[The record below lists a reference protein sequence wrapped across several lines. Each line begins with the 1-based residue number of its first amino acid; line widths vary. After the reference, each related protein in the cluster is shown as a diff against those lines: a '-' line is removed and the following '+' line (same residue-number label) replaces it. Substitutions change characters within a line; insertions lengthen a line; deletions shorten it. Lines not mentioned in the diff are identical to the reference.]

1 MKLFDSKLQSIVKN
15 VQINDAKINYSTCEF
30 SGVWKFQLYVQSM
43 RYGQVPMALDD
54 NWSSPLVFQTSK
66 NYSSAG
72 LLSGS
77 CSIWSSF
84 NCPVVLNV
92 ETLVHTTTINSTHIY
107 ISVDERIKANRIN
120 VSQHCSLDGYVVLW
134 QRRWYVQGLWINTK
148 MPSNFSHQFSAATKL
163 MVIFNC
169 NAQFKVSRLK
179 KSMRWGEYWSWLRLG
194 LALKNLSSHLS
205 FLLSSFSRAVWFS
218 QCYWQDPSAEIHTWF
233 VAIIEGLFLHRL
245 EGYNAASYHIV
256 ES

>member
-43 RYGQVPMALDD
+43 RYGQVPMDD
-54 NWSSPLVFQTSK
+54 NCSSPLVFQTSK

-84 NCPVVLNV
+84 DVVECRDSCAHYNYQQHPYLYFSWWKDQGRQDQCFSTLFFGWLCGALA
-92 ETLVHTTTINSTHIY
+92 ETLICSWV
-107 ISVDERIKANRIN
+107 VDQYQNAIMLQSSIF
-120 VSQHCSLDGYVVLW
+120 S
-134 QRRWYVQGLWINTK
+134 
-148 MPSNFSHQFSAATKL
+148 SNKVNGF
-163 MVIFNC
+163 FNC

-179 KSMRWGEYWSWLRLG
+179 KSMRWGEYWRWLRLG
-194 LALKNLSSHLS
+194 LALKSLSSHLS
-205 FLLSSFSRAVWFS
+205 FLLSSFSQAVWFS
-218 QCYWQDPSAEIHTWF
+218 HCYWPDLLQ
-233 VAIIEGLFLHRL
+233 
-245 EGYNAASYHIV
+245 
-256 ES
+256 